1 MFRCITVLKGL
12 VIDIDSFQDDSISE
26 WDDLTENFEILFI
39 TENKETVKKNR
50 ETLWRSKGSLFG
62 GI

>member
-39 TENKETVKKNR
+39 TENMI
-50 ETLWRSKGSLFG
+50 SAY
-62 GI
+62 